1 MSSGAW
7 TFRVSREKSSDFFIH
22 VLLLLIGESLT
33 ETLSEGSLALFSK
46 TNVDDDIC
54 GVSLSVRFS
63 SNLVTVWNR
72 MAPGSLP
79 TSASTPHSGRLPF
92 SPNSPTET
100 EDGEISPVERG
111 VEKMKDAILV
121 GLPKEVIPQSWYYK
135 VLSLRIIP
143 NGRFIVPIETS
154 KAWEGKN
161 NLHYPSCKKR

>member
-54 GVSLSVRFS
+54 
-63 SNLVTVWNR
+63 
-72 MAPGSLP
+72 PGSLP